1 MSPTQA
7 RIRSWISDPE
17 LGICQGLNR
26 WGTRRPIC
34 AVFCTLSR
42 LGDGPVWYALMT
54 ALAVFGGRKGA
65 LAGLHLAIVGLCCLL
80 LYRGLKR
87 GTRRLRPFARHPS
100 IQALIQP
107 LDEYSFPSGH
117 TLHASAFTVVA
128 CAYFPSLAWL
138 LVPLALLIALSRVV
152 LGLHYPSDV
161 LAAIV
166 IGCALAGSSLPLM
179 Q

>member
-26 WGTRRPIC
+26 WGARPVVGAIFC
-34 AVFCTLSR
+34 ALSR
-42 LGDGPVWYALMT
+42 LGDGPIWYALIS
-54 ALAVFGGRKGA
+54 ALALFGGREGA
-65 LAGLHLAIVGLCCLL
+65 LAAMHLAIVGLCCWW
-80 LYRGLKR
+80 LYGRLKR
-87 GTRRLRPFARHPS
+87 GTRRLRPFARHRS
-100 IQALIQP
+100 IRALIQP
-107 LDEYSFPSGH
+107 LDEFSFPSGH
-117 TLHASAFTVVA
+117 TLHASAFTIVA

-161 LAAIV
+161 LAAIA
-166 IGCALAGSSLPLM
+166 IGAVLAGSSLLLM
-179 Q
+179 R